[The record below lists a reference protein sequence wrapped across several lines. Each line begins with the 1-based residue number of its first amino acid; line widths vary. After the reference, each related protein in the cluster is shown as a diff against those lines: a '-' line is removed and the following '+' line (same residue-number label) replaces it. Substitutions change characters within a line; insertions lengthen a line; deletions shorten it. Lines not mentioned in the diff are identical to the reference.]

1 MVRLKVPEPPSAD
14 CRMANVSLATV
25 PCPDARRTFPPLR
38 QAQPPSALH
47 RPFLPRLRE
56 PPSLSGS
63 RCESILDAMMMAGFQ
78 DGTLSPRSP
87 RWRPRLLAMM
97 AGNPTG
103 AAFDDLFRLILR
115 GFPGADDFAR
125 ARAMR
130 AWASTLPAEE
140 AGEVWRAETR
150 FWLQAS
156 EPALAVEAAGR
167 MERARPDYRARAC
180 RLRTLAYA
188 SSGDFAHARE
198 SIADG
203 RRSGLPE
210 YERMEL
216 LYLEAWMDLQDGRT
230 VQASAALRKKGSAVQ
245 YHFPCA
251 AVTVIFCGDGCLIR
265 SPFCRVLYPA
275 YRKDPGP
282 ASCQVRILLI
292 ESFRF
297 IDRSCSAGHSACSCL
312 RHSLSPPFPLPSSGR
327 R

>member
-1 MVRLKVPEPPSAD
+1 MTRALATLFPLLAAPAFALAFVPLSERAADAVSAAVAVPWSDLRLPQLKSPPAPSAGFGMVRLKVPEPPSTD
-14 CRMANVSLATV
+14 CRMAKVRLATV
-25 PCPDARRTFPPLR
+25 PCPDARRSFPPLR

-47 RPFLPRLRE
+47 R
-56 PPSLSGS
+56 
-63 RCESILDAMMMAGFQ
+63 DAMMMAGFQ

-230 VQASAALRKKGSAVQ
+230 VQASAALRKIVSE
-245 YHFPCA
+245 CS
-251 AVTVIFCGDGCLIR
+251 DGPTAEKAR
-265 SPFCRVLYPA
+265 KVL
-275 YRKDPGP
+275 
-282 ASCQVRILLI
+282 
-292 ESFRF
+292 ESLGETKEVKR
-297 IDRSCSAGHSACSCL
+297 
-312 RHSLSPPFPLPSSGR
+312 
-327 R
+327 

>member
-1 MVRLKVPEPPSAD
+1 MTRALATLFPLLAAPAFALAFVPLSERAADAVSAAVAVPWSDLRLPQLKSPPAPSAGFGMVRLKVPEPPSAD
-14 CRMANVSLATV
+14 CRMAKVRLATV
-25 PCPDARRTFPPLR
+25 PCPDARRSFPPLR

-188 SSGDFAHARE
+188 SSGDFA
-198 SIADG
+198 
-203 RRSGLPE
+203 RSGLPE

-216 LYLEAWMDLQDGRT
+216 LYLAAWMDLQDGRT
-230 VQASAALRKKGSAVQ
+230 VQASAALRIIVSE
-245 YHFPCA
+245 CS
-251 AVTVIFCGDGCLIR
+251 DGPTAEKAR
-265 SPFCRVLYPA
+265 KVL
-275 YRKDPGP
+275 
-282 ASCQVRILLI
+282 
-292 ESFRF
+292 ESLGETKEVKR
-297 IDRSCSAGHSACSCL
+297 
-312 RHSLSPPFPLPSSGR
+312 
-327 R
+327 

>member
-1 MVRLKVPEPPSAD
+1 MTRALATLFPLLAAPAFALAFVPLSERAADAVSAAVAVPWSDLRLPQLKSPPAPSAGFGMVRLKVPEPPSAD
-14 CRMANVSLATV
+14 CRMANVRLATV

-63 RCESILDAMMMAGFQ
+63 RCESILDAMMMAGFL

-180 RLRTLAYA
+180 RLKTLAYA
-188 SSGDFAHARE
+188 SSGDFARARE
-198 SIADG
+198 TIADG
-203 RRSGLPE
+203 RRRELPDF
-210 YERMEL
+210 ERMEL

-230 VQASAALRKKGSAVQ
+230 VQASVALRKIVSE
-245 YHFPCA
+245 CS
-251 AVTVIFCGDGCLIR
+251 DGPTAEKAR
-265 SPFCRVLYPA
+265 KVL
-275 YRKDPGP
+275 
-282 ASCQVRILLI
+282 
-292 ESFRF
+292 ESLGETKEVKR
-297 IDRSCSAGHSACSCL
+297 
-312 RHSLSPPFPLPSSGR
+312 
-327 R
+327 